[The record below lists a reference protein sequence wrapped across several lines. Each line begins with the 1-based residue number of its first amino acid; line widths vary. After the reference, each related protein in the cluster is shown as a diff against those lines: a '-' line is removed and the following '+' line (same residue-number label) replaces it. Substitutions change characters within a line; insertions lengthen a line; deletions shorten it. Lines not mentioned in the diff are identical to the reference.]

1 MTEVSRPVQLF
12 SLQDDGISYER
23 TDWYQYDLNGENR
36 VVLRTYHNPEDSW
49 YLRLPEDW
57 VDRIWISRAGAADEN
72 TVTFY
77 ILKGAEDPE
86 PFLKI
91 TAITGSSR
99 ENRAVRGS
107 RFLLSRQDETIYTA
121 ELLQANENW
130 RYGVTADEV
139 REAFS
144 LIAAEWSA
152 GDY

>member
-1 MTEVSRPVQLF
+1 LTEVSKPVQLF
-12 SLQDDGISYER
+12 SLWNEGISYER
-23 TDWYQYDLNGENR
+23 TDWYQYNLDGENEAL
-36 VVLRTYHNPEDSW
+36 LRTYHNLEDGW

-57 VDRIWISRAGAADEN
+57 IDRIWVSRAGSTDEN
-72 TVTFY
+72 AVTFY
-77 ILKGAEDPE
+77 ILKGTADPE